1 MNKIF
6 FLLCILL
13 ISCSGEILT
22 ENNLKLW
29 YNQPADAS
37 VPDSPNGWHDDAEWL
52 KSLPLGNGSLG
63 VMVFGDVNR
72 ERIQLNE
79 ESMWS
84 GSHHDSD
91 NPEAA
96 LHQDKIRQLLFEGK
110 YREATELTNKTQICK
125 GSGSGHGNGA
135 NVPFGCFQTL
145 GDLWIDWDK
154 TGDYKNYFREL
165 DLNDAVVR
173 VRYTQNGVNYERE
186 IFTSY
191 PGQVMVARF
200 TADKPGQISFNC
212 SMTRPER
219 FSTHS
224 EDDQLVMSGALS
236 DGKGGDN
243 LHYMAR
249 LKAVAKKGAIT
260 CNDSIL
266 SVKNADEVI
275 LLLSASTDY
284 KLEYPKYKGRDYKT
298 ITKNNILKAG
308 EKEYTQL
315 LKAHTDDYRQ
325 YFDRV
330 SIDLG
335 GTQKD
340 TIPTDERVNKFRQT
354 KNDFHLTELV
364 FQYGRYLLISSS
376 RPGTLPAN
384 LQGIWA
390 NKIQTPWNGDYHT
403 DVNIEMN
410 YWPAEVA
417 NLSEMHLP
425 MFDLISSLVK
435 PGAKTAQVQYQSKG
449 WVVHP
454 ITNVWGYTSPGE
466 SASWG
471 MHTGAS
477 AWICQHIGE
486 HFRFT
491 NDTSFLEEM
500 YPVLKGAVD
509 FYMDWLVVHPE
520 TGKLVSGPAVSPEN
534 TFIAPDGSQCQISM
548 GPVHDQQVIWQLF
561 DDFRMVSEISGRNNQ
576 FAKEVEKAKINL
588 EETKIGSDGRL
599 MEWAN
604 EYPEAEPGHRH
615 ISHLFAVHPGSQI
628 NPIQTPELADAAQK
642 SLAYRLKND
651 DYYGAGHI
659 GWSAA
664 WQISQNARLHQAEKA
679 MESVN
684 LLLSNSINKNLFGNC
699 PPFQMDANFGA
710 TAGIAEMLLQSH
722 VQDDF
727 GNYIIHLLPALPSD
741 WKEGSVSGLKARG
754 NVEVDM
760 KWKDGQMEEVRLN
773 PSTKK
778 SFVVKYKQ
786 KQMVIEPKTE
796 EVIQLTLA
804 DFK

>member
-1 MNKIF
+1 
-6 FLLCILL
+6 
-13 ISCSGEILT
+13 
-22 ENNLKLW
+22 
-29 YNQPADAS
+29 
-37 VPDSPNGWHDDAEWL
+37 
-52 KSLPLGNGSLG
+52 
-63 VMVFGDVNR
+63 MVFGDVNR

-96 LHQDKIRQLLFEGK
+96 RHQDQIRQLLFEGK

-125 GSGSGHGNGA
+125 GPGSGHGNGA
-135 NVPFGCFQTL
+135 TVPFGCFQTL
-145 GDLWIDWDK
+145 GDLWIDWNNNS
-154 TGDYKNYFREL
+154 NYENYYREL

-173 VRYTQNGVNYERE
+173 VRYSLDGVNYERE

-191 PGQVMVARF
+191 PDQVMVARF
-200 TADKPGQISFNC
+200 TADKPGMITFNC

-219 FSTHS
+219 FRTVA
-224 EDDQLVMSGALS
+224 ENGQLVMAGALT
-236 DGKGGDN
+236 DGKGGTN
-243 LHYMAR
+243 LEYMAR
-249 LKAVAKKGAIT
+249 LKAVTKNGEVLLSDSVMQVKK
-260 CNDSIL
+260 
-266 SVKNADEVI
+266 ADEVI
-275 LLLSASTDY
+275 LLLSASTSYMLDY
-284 KLEYPKYKGRDYKT
+284 PNYQGRDYKS
-298 ITKNNILKAG
+298 ITAGNIEKASQKNYN
-308 EKEYTQL
+308 EL
-315 LKAHTDDYRQ
+315 LKTHTDDYRQ
-325 YFDRV
+325 YFNRV
-330 SIDLG
+330 ALVIGSNE
-335 GTQKD
+335 KD
-340 TIPTDERVNKFRQT
+340 TIPTDERIKEFRKS
-354 KNDFHLTELV
+354 KNDNHLSRLI

-403 DVNIEMN
+403 DVNLEMN
-410 YWPAEVA
+410 YWPAEVT

-425 MFDLISSLVK
+425 MFDLIASLAG
-435 PGAKTAQVQYQSKG
+435 PGSKTAQVQYQAQG

-486 HFRFT
+486 HYRFT
-491 NDTSFLEEM
+491 NDTAFLEKM
-500 YPVLKGAVD
+500 YPVIKGAVE

-561 DDFRMVSEISGRNNQ
+561 DDFGMISEILGKNNQ
-576 FAKEVEKAKINL
+576 FTEEVENAKNNL
-588 EETKIGSDGRL
+588 AETKIGSDGRL
-599 MEWAN
+599 MEWAK

-628 NPIQTPELADAAQK
+628 NPIQTPELANAAKK
-642 SLAYRLKND
+642 SLAYRLKHDNS
-651 DYYGAGHI
+651 YGAGHI

-679 MESVN
+679 MESLN
-684 LLLSNSINKNLFGNC
+684 LVLTNSINNNLFGNC
-699 PPFQMDANFGA
+699 PPFQMDANFGT

-722 VQDDF
+722 VQDEN
-727 GNYIIHLLPALPSD
+727 GAYIIHLLPALPSVWD
-741 WKEGSVSGLKARG
+741 EGTVSGLKARG
-754 NVEVDM
+754 NVLIDM
-760 KWKDGQMEEVRLN
+760 SWKKGQLAEVRLS
-773 PSTKK
+773 PSTEK
-778 SFVVKYKQ
+778 SFVVKYGQ
-786 KQMVIEPKTE
+786 KQMVVDPKTDKT
-796 EVIQLTLA
+796 IYLTPA